1 MYANMRV
8 VESRFAWPT
17 TCVKGRFL
25 LSFHSFRFLF
35 SLVIFT
41 ISFIICCLTNPSVL
55 GYLII
60 TKIIEK
66 RLCPKHPLCGRN
78 FSTSDS
84 LDQALSA
91 FGMLPSETVG

>member
-41 ISFIICCLTNPSVL
+41 ISFIICCLTNLSML

-60 TKIIEK
+60 TKLTEQTIM
-66 RLCPKHPLCGRN
+66 PQTP
-78 FSTSDS
+78 
-84 LDQALSA
+84 
-91 FGMLPSETVG
+91 VV